1 MNVSVRRV
9 FSGPAFQFQRPRP
22 RNGDATMRSPRY
34 PKPSA
39 SRLQKAFKTFQ
50 NTKRAGFLRQFGRH
64 VESLPSCAYV
74 CDICRLYTAAI
85 GTAAA
90 QQLGHSRLT
99 MLILLSP
106 ISRIRCFSSSSNV
119 RRSSARLRPDRA
131 GPALASPRRRV
142 ALGGQ
147 RRARACFVQAKPRGT
162 YSMGI

>member
-1 MNVSVRRV
+1 MRAPKAAKRARESTKGHTGARDTQNRRHLASKRHLKHFRTRNVLS
-9 FSGPAFQFQRPRP
+9 
-22 RNGDATMRSPRY
+22 ATV
-34 PKPSA
+34 
-39 SRLQKAFKTFQ
+39 
-50 NTKRAGFLRQFGRH
+50 AGFLRQFGRH

-74 CDICRLYTAAI
+74 CDVCCLYTSAI

-131 GPALASPRRRV
+131 GPALASSRLV
-142 ALGGQ
+142 DSDEC
-147 RRARACFVQAKPRGT
+147 ARALCKQSRWER
-162 YSMGI
+162 I